1 MPLYLPT
8 RLPQLP
14 AFRAGSQAQRSADA
28 GGHVRALTLALTLPL
43 PLALTLTL
51 PPTLTLILT
60 PNPTPTPD
68 PDPDPHQAA
77 AAEEQAGVP
86 AAQSLAFLATDEV

>member
-1 MPLYLPT
+1 MPFYLPT
-8 RLPQLP
+8 HSPQLP
-14 AFRAGSQAQRSADA
+14 AFRVGSQAQRSADA
-28 GGHVRALTLALTLPL
+28 GGRGRALTLAPTLTLPL
-43 PLALTLTL
+43 APTLPL
-51 PPTLTLILT
+51 PPTLTLT

-68 PDPDPHQAA
+68 PHPDPHQAA